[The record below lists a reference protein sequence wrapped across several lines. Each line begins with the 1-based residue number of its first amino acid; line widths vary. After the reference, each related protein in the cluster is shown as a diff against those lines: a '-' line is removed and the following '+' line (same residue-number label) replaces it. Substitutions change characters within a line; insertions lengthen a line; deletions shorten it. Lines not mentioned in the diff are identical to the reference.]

1 VIPYGRQSINESDIS
16 EVVEVLRGDW
26 LTQGPTVERFE
37 ESVAEYVGAR
47 FAVAFS
53 SGTAA
58 LHGAAAAAGLGPGD
72 SVVTSPLTFMASAN
86 CARYV
91 GAEPTV
97 VDIEASTWN
106 IDLALVRSDI
116 SAVVPVHYAGLP
128 VDLTAFDRGS
138 RAVIEDAAHA
148 LGAHTSDGPVGNC
161 AYSDMCCFSTH
172 PVKPITTG
180 EGGLVTTNDDELV
193 ARLRRFRSHGI
204 IRRPEHGE
212 WFYDIAEVGFNYRM
226 TDIQAALGAS
236 QLGRIDEFI
245 QRRNEIALTYRRE
258 LAGLSVELPP
268 GAPDG
273 WRHGYHLFPIAV
285 DNRAQV
291 FRALREQGI
300 GVQVHYVPIHH
311 HPISS
316 HMGLGVGDLP
326 VCDALY
332 ERLISLPIHPGMS
345 DDELEFVLEHFRSV
359 VEATKAA
366 RDAGGDRS

>member
-1 VIPYGRQSINESDIS
+1 MIPYGRQSISQEDLDA
-16 EVVEVLRGDW
+16 VAEVLRGDW
-26 LTQGPTVERFE
+26 LTQGPAINRFE
-37 ESVAEYVGAR
+37 DAVAEYVGAR
-47 FAVAFS
+47 YAVAFS

-72 SVVTSPLTFMASAN
+72 VVVTSPLTFMASAN

-97 VDIEASTWN
+97 VDIDASTWN
-106 IDLALVRSDI
+106 IDLALVPVDVA
-116 SAVVPVHYAGLP
+116 AVVPVHYAGLP
-128 VDLTAFDRGS
+128 VDLSGFDRGD
-138 RAVIEDAAHA
+138 RVVIEDAAHA
-148 LGAHTSDGPVGNC
+148 LGAHTVDGPVGNC
-161 AYSDMCCFSTH
+161 AHSDMCCFSTH

-180 EGGLVTTNDDELV
+180 EGGLVTTNDDELA

-204 IRRPEHGE
+204 IRRPEQGE

-236 QLGRIDEFI
+236 QLERIDEFI

-258 LAGLSVELPP
+258 LANLPVELPP

-285 DNRAQV
+285 DKRAEV
-291 FRALREQGI
+291 FSALREQGI

-311 HPISS
+311 HPISA
-316 HMGLGVGDLP
+316 HMGFGVGDLP

-332 ERLISLPIHPGMS
+332 ERLISLPVHPGLS
-345 DDELEFVLEHFRSV
+345 DEDQRV
-359 VEATKAA
+359 VIGALV
-366 RDAGGDRS
+366 RCLR

>member
-1 VIPYGRQSINESDIS
+1 VIPYGRQSISQEDLDA
-16 EVVEVLRGDW
+16 VTEVLRGDW
-26 LTQGPTVERFE
+26 LTQGPAIERFE
-37 ESVAEYVGAR
+37 DAVAEYVDAR

-53 SGTAA
+53 SGSAA
-58 LHGAAAAAGLGPGD
+58 LHGAAAAAGVGPGD
-72 SVVTSPLTFMASAN
+72 TVVTSPLTFMASAN

-97 VDIEASTWN
+97 VDVEASTWN
-106 IDLALVRSDI
+106 IDLALVPHDVA
-116 SAVVPVHYAGLP
+116 AVVPVHYAGLP
-128 VDLTAFDRGS
+128 VDLSGFERGS
-138 RAVIEDAAHA
+138 RVVIEDAAHA
-148 LGAHTSDGPVGNC
+148 LGALTPDGPVGNC
-161 AYSDMCCFSTH
+161 AHSDMCCFSTH

-180 EGGLVTTNDDELV
+180 EGGLVTTNDDELA

-204 IRRPEHGE
+204 IRRPERGD
-212 WFYDIAEVGFNYRM
+212 WFYDIAEIGFNYRM

-245 QRRNEIALTYRRE
+245 ERRNEIALTYRRE
-258 LAGLSVELPP
+258 LADLPVELPP
-268 GAPDG
+268 SAPDG

-291 FRALREQGI
+291 FHSLREQGI

-316 HMGLGVGDLP
+316 HMGLCVGDLP

-332 ERLISLPIHPGMS
+332 ERLISLPIHPGLGS
-345 DDELEFVLEHFRSV
+345 REVRRVLTAVRAVLE
-359 VEATKAA
+359 TC
-366 RDAGGDRS
+366 